1 MDIDYYFKKTNYD
14 KILTLD
20 KQNFIKY
27 FISKLLLKN
36 NYYVTINYLKLI
48 KLSVEII
55 TLIKI

>member
-1 MDIDYYFKKTNYD
+1 MNYD

-36 NYYVTINYLKLI
+36 NYYVTINFYKYNNSFYKYFSI
-48 KLSVEII
+48 HYVWN
-55 TLIKI
+55 